1 MSPRPESVIFIDKQ
15 LVWMTCGVEVG
26 YQVLLAPRTS
36 GIVWLDVI
44 EQAFP
49 HFEIGGQQL
58 RAAEVTPCHCDSSSR
73 PIKHFMLWLD
83 VEPMVFDKAATVSV
97 PELMQQ
103 LAPAF
108 SVILEASRYI
118 SEPDICRQAWEK
130 QSERSLRLAF
140 SGKNTPVKNAG
151 AKSSTVKSNL
161 PMDTL
166 SSDDEEALVFPK
178 KFMVMAIIMVML
190 AIIAALFQVFG
201 LA

>member
-1 MSPRPESVIFIDKQ
+1 
-15 LVWMTCGVEVG
+15 
-26 YQVLLAPRTS
+26 
-36 GIVWLDVI
+36 
-44 EQAFP
+44 
-49 HFEIGGQQL
+49 
-58 RAAEVTPCHCDSSSR
+58 
-73 PIKHFMLWLD
+73 MLWLD

-108 SVILEASRYI
+108 SMILDASRYI
-118 SEPDICRQAWEK
+118 SWEK